1 MKDYKEYISDLG
13 DEVRAYCETNGR
25 EEGWLVVSELWQNYS
40 MAVEAA
46 TVYSTLCSFA
56 PESKAASEEKE
67 KALGRLKRSAG
78 DVLDIT
84 GGDLDFRD
92 YAF

>member
-1 MKDYKEYISDLG
+1 MKDSREYISDLG
-13 DEVRAYCETNGR
+13 DEVRAWCETNGR

-46 TVYSTLCSFA
+46 TVYSTLCAFA
-56 PESKAASEEKE
+56 PESQAVKEEKE

-78 DVLDIT
+78 DVLGIT
-84 GGDLDFRD
+84 GGNLDFSD
-92 YAF
+92 YSF

>member
-1 MKDYKEYISDLG
+1 MKNCNDYISDLG

-25 EEGWLVVSELWQNYS
+25 EEGWLVITELWQNYT

-46 TVYSTLCSFA
+46 TVYSTLCAFA
-56 PESKAASEEKE
+56 PESKAVEEEKE
-67 KALGRLKRSAG
+67 KALARLKRSAG
-78 DVLDIT
+78 DVLGIT